1 MDIECK
7 LPDFVLEEVY
17 KTKEQHVGNWTTED
31 LKECLKNIRKR
42 REEIN
47 AIHPSSPT
55 PQSRNV
61 QQLPPLRLDTPVS
74 KRNYL
79 PFNRPLP
86 TRNLQPV
93 PPLNIS
99 AVAVQ
104 QNYRNSGF
112 KHPCLFCNDTSH
124 ITTYCK
130 KFPDYNSRIAILN
143 ELNRCTRCLQPN
155 HIFKNCPNPSQC
167 KNCNKMHPRPLC
179 YNILAKFS
187 QKTNICNS
195 QIHTSNY
202 ASRNCYENNTHQQPK
217 TYEINQQT
225 NTIGHYCNSITPQ
238 PTILPINAQITPCQ
252 ANRNFSPPPKNP
264 IVETKRAA
272 EFSAH
277 ILQINPPTPICN
289 TIYRSHSYFNHD
301 YEKIH
306 KNLLYP
312 RASVAY
318 NTKKSATPTSSN
330 YKKKVKVQA
339 KTKMKQPKLTPTANY
354 TLPPTIIKTTTTN
367 HPPINTTTTTKP
379 TFCNNK
385 FRKKHSSA
393 KKNLANKGKNVF
405 ATKNPTFFNSHIRAR
420 SSTQHLTGGVR
431 PQPLMS
437 LHVPR
442 PPHIQHFPQPHPN
455 MPQQNFQFA
464 QLPYQFSPLAP
475 TQYYWNKRNGMFPL
489 LGNVVSRL

>member
-1 MDIECK
+1 MDIEAK
-7 LPDFVLEEVY
+7 LPNFVLEEIF
-17 KTKEQHVGNWTTED
+17 KTKEQHAGHWTTDD

-47 AIHPSSPT
+47 AVHPSRLT
-55 PQSRNV
+55 PQKPNV
-61 QQLPPLRLDTPVS
+61 QQLPPFRLDTPVS
-74 KRNYL
+74 YRNSL
-79 PFNRPLP
+79 PFNRQLP
-86 TRNLQPV
+86 TRNLQEN
-93 PPLNIS
+93 PPLTLS
-99 AVAVQ
+99 AVANQ
-104 QNYRNSGF
+104 QNYRNPGF
-112 KHPCLFCNDTSH
+112 RHPCLFCNDTSH

-130 KFPDYNSRIAILN
+130 NFPEHNSRISRLN
-143 ELNRCTRCLQPN
+143 ELNLCSRCLQPN
-155 HIFKNCPNPSQC
+155 HNFKNCPNPSQC

-179 YNILAKFS
+179 YKILAKFS
-187 QKTNICNS
+187 QKANICNN

-202 ASRNCYENNTHQQPK
+202 ASRNCYENNTHQNPK
-217 TYEINQQT
+217 IYEINQQA
-225 NTIGHYCNSITPQ
+225 NTTGHYCNSSPPQ
-238 PTILPINAQITPCQ
+238 TMILPISAQTTFCQ
-252 ANRNFSPPPKNP
+252 ANRNFSPLPPNP
-264 IVETKRAA
+264 ILETKKAA
-272 EFSAH
+272 QFSAH
-277 ILQINPPTPICN
+277 TLQINPPTPICN
-289 TIYRSHSYFNHD
+289 TIYRSHSYFNHN
-301 YEKIH
+301 YEKIN

-312 RASVAY
+312 RPRVDYS
-318 NTKKSATPTSSN
+318 NSSTSTLSK
-330 YKKKVKVQA
+330 YKKKVKTPA
-339 KTKMKQPKLTPTANY
+339 KTKTKQPKLIPTANNA
-354 TLPPTIIKTTTTN
+354 LPPTIIKTTTTN